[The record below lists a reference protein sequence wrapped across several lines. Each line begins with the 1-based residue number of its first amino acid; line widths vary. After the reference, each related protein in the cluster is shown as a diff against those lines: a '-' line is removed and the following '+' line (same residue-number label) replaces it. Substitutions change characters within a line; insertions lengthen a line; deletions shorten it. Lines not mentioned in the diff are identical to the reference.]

1 MFTTNANNKYPSSQI
16 NKDWFYPIEAS
27 LKRARIKRMIFEL
40 AKTNVQHGSSPGCS
54 GNLSYELKDEDD
66 DEADVEILLET
77 CNTKEANC
85 ENPSGDDASIMVEP
99 LRSEP
104 MNDDDMDINYMD
116 SNINEE
122 GVQSHREEFSCSGD
136 NEQDLLQ
143 MVLYDPSI
151 DVSPIRV
158 WLSFL

>member
-1 MFTTNANNKYPSSQI
+1 M
-16 NKDWFYPIEAS
+16 
-27 LKRARIKRMIFEL
+27 KRARIKRMIFEL

-54 GNLSYELKDEDD
+54 DNSSYELKDEDD

-85 ENPSGDDASIMVEP
+85 ENTSGDDAPITVEP
-99 LRSEP
+99 LKSEP

-122 GVQSHREEFSCSGD
+122 GVQSHREEFSGSGD

-158 WLSFL
+158 WLSFVNTDI